1 MLVFSS
7 VRPLLPKVNTCW
19 PTLVDMGAKA
29 DQTKAVIL
37 AAARERFAESG
48 YEAATIRAIAADANI
63 DPSMVMR
70 YFGNKDRLFAAAA
83 EFDLRFPDLSDVGPD
98 ELGHALVSH
107 FLARWEDD
115 DALVVLLRSATTN
128 AEAAQRMT
136 DIFAA
141 QLLPAIGKFVT
152 NDAPR
157 RAGLIATQVL
167 GMALCRFVLRL
178 PPVVAM
184 SRDELIDW
192 LGPTLQRYAVGE
204 CRS

>member
-1 MLVFSS
+1 
-7 VRPLLPKVNTCW
+7 
-19 PTLVDMGAKA
+19 MGTKA

-70 YFGNKDRLFAAAA
+70 YFGNKEQLFAAAA
-83 EFDLRFPDLSDVGPD
+83 EFDLHFPDLSDVHPED
-98 ELGHALVSH
+98 LGAALVTH
-107 FLARWEDD
+107 FLAQWEDD
-115 DALVVLLRSATTN
+115 EALVVLLRSATTN
-128 AEAAQRMT
+128 AEAAQRMK

-141 QLLPAIGKFVT
+141 QLMPAIAKFVPPQ
-152 NDAPR
+152 DAPR

-167 GMALCRFVLRL
+167 GMALCRFILRL

-184 SRDELIDW
+184 SREDLIES
-192 LGPTLQRYAVGE
+192 LGPTLQRYATG
-204 CRS
+204 

>member
-1 MLVFSS
+1 
-7 VRPLLPKVNTCW
+7 
-19 PTLVDMGAKA
+19 MGTKA

-70 YFGNKDRLFAAAA
+70 YFGNKEQLFAAAA
-83 EFDLRFPDLSDVGPD
+83 EFDLHFPDLSDVQPED
-98 ELGHALVSH
+98 LGAALVTH
-107 FLARWEDD
+107 FLAQWEDD
-115 DALVVLLRSATTN
+115 EALVVLLRSATTN
-128 AEAAQRMT
+128 AEAAQRMK

-141 QLLPAIGKFVT
+141 QLMPAIAKFVPPQ
-152 NDAPR
+152 DAPR

-167 GMALCRFVLRL
+167 GMALCRFILRL

-184 SRDELIDW
+184 SREDLIES
-192 LGPTLQRYAVGE
+192 LGPTLQRYATG
-204 CRS
+204 

>member
-1 MLVFSS
+1 
-7 VRPLLPKVNTCW
+7 
-19 PTLVDMGAKA
+19 MGAKA

-70 YFGNKDRLFAAAA
+70 YFGNKEQLFAAAA
-83 EFDLRFPDLSDVGPD
+83 EFDLRFPDLSDLPPS
-98 ELGHALVSH
+98 ELGASMVSH

-128 AEAAQRMT
+128 ADAAQRMT
-136 DIFAA
+136 DIFAG
-141 QLLPAIGKFVT
+141 QLLPAISKLVPD
-152 NDAPR
+152 DAPR

-167 GMALCRFVLRL
+167 GMALCRFVLRI
-178 PPVVAM
+178 PPVAAM
-184 SRDELIDW
+184 SRVELVAW
-192 LGPTLQRYAVGE
+192 LGPTLQRYATEDVT
-204 CRS
+204 

>member
-1 MLVFSS
+1 
-7 VRPLLPKVNTCW
+7 
-19 PTLVDMGAKA
+19 MGRKA

-48 YEAATIRAIAADANI
+48 YEAATIRGIAADANI

-70 YFGNKDRLFAAAA
+70 YFGNKEQLFAAAA
-83 EFDLRFPDLSDVGPD
+83 QFDLRFPDLSGVEPD

-107 FLARWEDD
+107 FLALWEGDE
-115 DALVVLLRSATTN
+115 ALTVLLRSATTN
-128 AEAAQRMT
+128 AEAAQRMK

-141 QLLPAIGKFVT
+141 QLLPVIAKFVP
-152 NDAPR
+152 DEAAR

-184 SRDELIDW
+184 SADELHHW
-192 LGPTLQRYAVGE
+192 LGPTLQRYATAE
-204 CRS
+204 

>member
-1 MLVFSS
+1 
-7 VRPLLPKVNTCW
+7 
-19 PTLVDMGAKA
+19 MGAKA

-70 YFGNKDRLFAAAA
+70 YFGTKDQLFAAAA
-83 EFDLRFPDLSDVGPD
+83 EFDLRFPDLSDVAP
-98 ELGHALVSH
+98 ERLGHALASH
-107 FLARWEDD
+107 FLTRWEAD

-128 AEAAQRMT
+128 PDAADRMK

-141 QLLPAIGKFVT
+141 QLLPAVGKFIT
-152 NDAPR
+152 DDAPK
-157 RAGLIATQVL
+157 RAGLIATQIL

-184 SRDELIDW
+184 SSDELVEW
-192 LGPTLQRYAVGE
+192 LGPTLQRYVTG
-204 CRS
+204 

>member
-1 MLVFSS
+1 
-7 VRPLLPKVNTCW
+7 
-19 PTLVDMGAKA
+19 MGAKA

-70 YFGNKDRLFAAAA
+70 YFGNKEQLFAAAA
-83 EFDLRFPDLSDVGPD
+83 EFDLRFPDLSDVPPD

-107 FLARWEDD
+107 FLARWEED

-128 AEAAQRMT
+128 AEAAQRMK

-141 QLLPAIGKFVT
+141 QLLPAIGKFIPD
-152 NDAPR
+152 DAPR

-184 SRDELIDW
+184 SRDELVEW
-192 LGPTLQRYAVGE
+192 MGPTLQRYAT
-204 CRS
+204 S